1 MKRAIT
7 IGGAFLTLS
16 ALGLAREAH
25 ADDDGPMCS
34 EYHAIDG
41 YQLLR
46 RLSLDLR
53 GDIPTVE
60 EYASVD
66 AASDEDAARTAAEA
80 AIDDYLDSDGFRMS
94 MRRYH
99 QAMLWPNT
107 SNIQLTDIAVTIKK
121 DPNGILRIASPSR
134 ANKLHGVLDG
144 SCGNFEQPAA
154 DFDPAFPGE
163 HRLKAG
169 KAEGYRMIAPYW
181 DPSNPLKVC
190 TNEARETEN
199 VNGVDCS
206 TRAATN
212 EAGCG
217 CGPDLQF
224 CFAPASAT
232 QTPLHQSFQEQLL
245 RSVDD
250 AVTGAVPY
258 TDLLLGT
265 EAWQDGRIAFFKKHL
280 ANSPS
285 FGKTWDAPDPH
296 EQILDKDFT
305 DLTWTKVDRG
315 AEHAGVLTLPEYLL
329 KFQTARGRVNRF
341 RNAFL
346 CQAFEPPTSTE
357 DTGCDDNAADLTK
370 RCTCRYCHSTLEP
383 MATSFSLFAQA
394 GTTSLADPVQFPR
407 QDSTCKPND
416 QTCKRFYVNDPDN
429 PRFGFLQ
436 PLEFA
441 DAHPEYTD
449 RFEKGPRALV
459 TEALWIDGDESQGAR
474 SDVGSV
480 ANCSARR
487 AFTFFVRRDPDP
499 SEEDLIE
506 SLATDFAASNFD
518 FKSLV
523 KEVVMLEQYRR
534 VR

>member
-1 MKRAIT
+1 MRGKI
-7 IGGAFLTLS
+7 IGGAVLGLS
-16 ALGLAREAH
+16 ALALAGQAR

-53 GDIPTVE
+53 GQIPDMTD
-60 EYASVD
+60 YASID
-66 AASDEDAARTAAEA
+66 GATDDDSARAAAEN
-80 AIDDYLDSDGFRMS
+80 AIDDYLESDGFRLA

-99 QAMLWPNT
+99 EAMLWPNT
-107 SNIQLTDIAVTIKK
+107 SNIQITDISVTTRK
-121 DPNGILRIASPSR
+121 DTNGILRVSSSGR
-134 ANKLHGVLDG
+134 AKTLHGVVDG
-144 SCGNFEQPAA
+144 SCGNFEQAAA

-163 HRLKAG
+163 HRLKSG

-181 DPSNPLKVC
+181 DPENAIKVC
-190 TNEARETEN
+190 TNEARETETFE
-199 VNGVDCS
+199 GVDCS
-206 TRAATN
+206 TREAVN
-212 EAGCG
+212 EPGCG
-217 CGPDLQF
+217 CGPELEF
-224 CFAPASAT
+224 CFGPSQVT
-232 QTPLHQSFQEQLL
+232 QTALHQSFEEQLL

-250 AVTGAVPY
+250 AVGGTAPY

-265 EAWQDGRIAFFKKHL
+265 EAWQDGRIAFWKKHL
-280 ANSPS
+280 ATSPS
-285 FGKTWDAPDPH
+285 FGKTWDAPDPN
-296 EQILDKDFT
+296 EQILDKEFSDTTFA
-305 DLTWTKVDRG
+305 KVDRG
-315 AEHAGVLTLPEYLL
+315 AEHAGVLTLPVYLL

-357 DTGCDDNAADLTK
+357 DTGCDPVAADLTQ

-383 MATSFSLFAQA
+383 MATSFSLFAAA
-394 GTTSLADPVQFPR
+394 GTTSMADASQFPR
-407 QDSTCKPND
+407 EDSTCKPND
-416 QTCKRFYVNDPDN
+416 QTCKRFYINDTEN

-441 DAHPEYTD
+441 DVHPEYLD

-459 TEALWIDGDESQGAR
+459 ADGLWVDGDETKGAR

-487 AFTFFVRRDPDP
+487 AFTFFVKRDPDP
-499 SEEDLIE
+499 SEEDLIT
-506 SLATDFAASNFD
+506 SLATDFATGGFD

-523 KEVVMLEQYRR
+523 KQVVMLEQYRR